1 MTLSV
6 GDQFTPIDHP
16 TEDPTQ
22 AERRNICR
30 APLVSDARAKLTRHD
45 RARQPQLA
53 LMAEIRPSLRIPRAP
68 FKFGKCATSEPAEL
82 SRGGVEFLRMIS
94 AARLE
99 CGEPSAKPS
108 ELIRRQRGNSFGYF
122 FYSHLGSIALQRL
135 GGLWRV
141 RAIPCL
147 Y

>member
-1 MTLSV
+1 
-6 GDQFTPIDHP
+6 
-16 TEDPTQ
+16 
-22 AERRNICR
+22 
-30 APLVSDARAKLTRHD
+30 
-45 RARQPQLA
+45 
-53 LMAEIRPSLRIPRAP
+53 MAEIRPSLRIPRAP
-68 FKFGKCATSEPAEL
+68 FQFGKCATSEPAEL
-82 SRGGVEFLRMIS
+82 SRGGVEFLRVIS

-141 RAIPCL
+141 KLFPACIKPPAGQHSGRHSHAGL
-147 Y
+147 NRTH